1 MHVHIYATQIYIYNG
16 FRVYRRS
23 FFEAFFYRKLHK
35 LSCFLSFKYEEAAV
49 REHFLDLKL
58 RKQNAVACLKRMR
71 AVQFDRIQSTPLGI
85 QIHMTTLV

>member
-1 MHVHIYATQIYIYNG
+1 MV
-16 FRVYRRS
+16 
-23 FFEAFFYRKLHK
+23 FECIDVPSLKHFSIETLDK

-71 AVQFDRIQSTPLGI
+71 AVQFDRIQSTPLVYRS
-85 QIHMTTLV
+85 T